1 MISTGNDIVALQ
13 TTKPE
18 KTNLPRFYSRIL
30 TIDEKNLYDRL
41 VCPHLAFDHYIWL
54 CWSIKESTYKF
65 NKRKSPDLV
74 FAPLKITISEL
85 LPPAPA
91 ADGYYRCRVS
101 FGKETLFSRSLFRDG
116 VIVTVVSEDEQFS
129 NTHWGFQPI
138 GSSAYADQSSSV
150 RTFALQHLS
159 AALSRNDLQLQKDQN
174 GCPIV
179 LAGQQRLNIPLS
191 LAHHDTY
198 VAWSFTTARGIA
210 PHKESQPQTVWL
222 PTIAAGSCH
231 LPEKD

>member
-1 MISTGNDIVALQ
+1 MISTGNDIVSLQ
-13 TTKPE
+13 NTKPE

-30 TIDEKNLYDRL
+30 TIDEKNLYDQL
-41 VCPHLAFDHYIWL
+41 ACTQLAFDHYTWL
-54 CWSIKESTYKF
+54 CWSVKESAYKF
-65 NKRKSPDLV
+65 NKRKFPDLV

-85 LPPAPA
+85 SSPVQT

-101 FGKETLFSRSLFRDG
+101 YGHELLFSRSLILDD
-116 VIVTVVSEDEQFS
+116 VVVTVVSEDEQFTD
-129 NTHWGFQPI
+129 THWGFQPI

-159 AALSRNDLQLQKDQN
+159 AVLFRNDLQLQKDQN

-179 LAGQQRLNIPLS
+179 LAGQQRLDIPIS

-198 VAWSFTTARGIA
+198 VAWSFTAARGIA
-210 PHKESQPQTVWL
+210 PDKESRPQTVRL
-222 PTIAAGSCH
+222 PTIADGSCH
-231 LPEKD
+231 